1 MTGFAGPIRRDK
13 RRRRRNL
20 RRPAAHPRGVM
31 NCQDCREGGDAGM
44 RTFVFVM
51 VTLLV
56 LALGALEVVASR
68 SLPLP

>member
-1 MTGFAGPIRRDK
+1 
-13 RRRRRNL
+13 
-20 RRPAAHPRGVM
+20 
-31 NCQDCREGGDAGM
+31 M

>member
-1 MTGFAGPIRRDK
+1 
-13 RRRRRNL
+13 
-20 RRPAAHPRGVM
+20 
-31 NCQDCREGGDAGM
+31 M

-56 LALGALEVVASR
+56 TALGVLEVVASR

>member
-1 MTGFAGPIRRDK
+1 
-13 RRRRRNL
+13 
-20 RRPAAHPRGVM
+20 
-31 NCQDCREGGDAGM
+31 M
-44 RTFVFVM
+44 RTFVFAM